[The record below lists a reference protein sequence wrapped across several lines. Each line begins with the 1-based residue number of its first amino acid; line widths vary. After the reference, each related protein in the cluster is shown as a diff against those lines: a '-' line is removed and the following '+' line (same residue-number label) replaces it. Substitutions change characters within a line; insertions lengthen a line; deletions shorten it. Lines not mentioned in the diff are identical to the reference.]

1 MTVTLDRSA
10 LFAAI
15 EAFWE
20 TEGGNDRGIEAAISA
35 YLQRQGL
42 ATFDGMATRKR
53 AALAAATARPTSP
66 PPAATPSRAQYW
78 QSPFIC
84 EHANK

>member
-20 TEGGNDRGIEAAISA
+20 ADGGNERGVEAAISA
-35 YLQRQGL
+35 YLQRQNL
-42 ATFDGMATRKR
+42 TAFNDMATHKR
-53 AALAAATARPTSP
+53 AALAAANARARTSAHGHDDGAKRP
-66 PPAATPSRAQYW
+66 ILAIIINLQK
-78 QSPFIC
+78 C
-84 EHANK
+84 